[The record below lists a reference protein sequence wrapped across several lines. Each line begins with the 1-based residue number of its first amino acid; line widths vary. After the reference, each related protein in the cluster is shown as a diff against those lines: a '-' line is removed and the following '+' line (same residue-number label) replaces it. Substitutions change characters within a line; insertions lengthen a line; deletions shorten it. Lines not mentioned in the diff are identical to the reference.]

1 MPRNVKLK
9 GVMDGRIVKA
19 MDDGEDFGFIPV
31 MLRLQTAANATNSVS
46 LTMERKFTVVD
57 AHAILIGADGTT
69 SDTYQVFNGSN
80 AITDV
85 VSIASA
91 DDRDIVRAGEINDA
105 NMEIAAGGTLKV
117 TATDGGSTDVP
128 ALYVYVLGY
137 YSL

>member
-1 MPRNVKLK
+1 MPLNRKLHNL
-9 GVMDGRIVKA
+9 MDGRMAKA
-19 MDDGEDFGFIPV
+19 MDDGENYGFIPV

-46 LTMERKFTVVD
+46 LTLARAFTVVD

-69 SDTYQVFNGSN
+69 SDTYKVFNGSD
-80 AITDV
+80 AITDA

-128 ALYVYVLGY
+128 ALYVYVLGFY
-137 YSL
+137 HA

>member
-117 TATDGGSTDVP
+117 TATDGGSTDIP